1 MTNHQE
7 VFESIRS
14 QLTALGLFDSRSLAM
29 LGDGPDR
36 RVLDAEGNEADG
48 TLFAAVAAPMAVFT
62 AGRFSGAY
70 AAGGKPLRA
79 CTDDMAQMFGPRVRC
94 LDAPGGAPAC
104 LIRGRGFVVTGRFTG
119 ELIAAAILMEKMCM
133 AAMLSP
139 ALGGLRTLAGPLCAL
154 EHRVYLQKYSRP
166 ARQAAAGEAPVPAGT
181 ADVPDLAL
189 RRAVIEYGQHLVERR
204 LIQATWGNVSAR
216 IDDDRFLIT
225 PSGVDYGRIR
235 PEEVVEV
242 RVSDGAF
249 AEGLHPSSER
259 KLHQLVY
266 KVRPD
271 IRAII
276 HTHSA
281 CCQVFAACGKD
292 LQGAGVLYP
301 CAGYAVSGSK
311 KLAENTAAVMAG
323 HDGCVMANHGFVA
336 GADSLEKALARAV
349 EAEALAGRL
358 LQA

>member
-154 EHRVYLQKYSRP
+154 EHRVYLKKYSRP

-271 IRAII
+271 IRAIVGDVQRM
-276 HTHSA
+276 A
-281 CCQVFAACGKD
+281 
-292 LQGAGVLYP
+292 LYP